1 MASEFVT
8 MTSPTKVYPVIQIT
22 LYMQSCDQSLVTLAF
37 YTDLTRGTTFFE
49 RWSWFKL
56 TNLGLTLGMTLKFYT
71 SVTKRVK
78 TNIRKVLWAKSYVCS
93 SYRGKTGRGCLF
105 APTPTPI
112 LNRVKVGMCA

>member
-22 LYMQSCDQSLVTLAF
+22 LYIQPCDQSLVTLAF
-37 YTDLTRGTTFFE
+37 YTDLTRRTTFFE

-71 SVTKRVK
+71 SVTKGLK
-78 TNIRKVLWAKSYVCS
+78 LIF
-93 SYRGKTGRGCLF
+93 GKFCGLSPTFVVVTGEKLVEGAFL
-105 APTPTPI
+105 PPPQPQS
-112 LNRVKVGMCA
+112 